1 MFCPLPLDF
10 IVRGFYIVFIDK
22 AALTITL
29 RPHQERIIDR
39 LQNYNKGQVIVP
51 TGGGKTLTM
60 IMDAK
65 SSMDRCNS
73 GVTTVVVAPR
83 ILLAEQLCSEFMEVI
98 DPNNSDP
105 YLHVMHVH
113 SGETHYVSTT
123 KADKIH
129 LYANCARTMGE
140 NVIIFTS
147 YNSLQRIVDADIEV
161 NTIYFD
167 EAHNSVKRN
176 FFPATEYFAENADR
190 CYFYTATP
198 KHSLTPKKPGMNWSV
213 YGQVLANIPA
223 PELVEGG
230 YILPPKV
237 VVKQLPLIKGR
248 KVMYA
253 DDCDNLLETLDNC
266 KSVNVV
272 DGLVD
277 GSSNLSKVLICAR
290 TTKQIVNLL
299 THSDF
304 CSELYQRGYSWMTI
318 TSKTGAIID
327 GKKVDREKFFE
338 TLNTWGKD
346 PEKKFVVI
354 HHSILSEG
362 INVSGLEAVIFMRNM
377 DYIGISQSIGRVIRL
392 GSTEK
397 TFGLVCIPTYDTVG
411 ISTARKVQ
419 AVVDVVFNQGQP
431 AISEIRR

>member
-1 MFCPLPLDF
+1 MNKWH
-10 IVRGFYIVFIDK
+10 RGAPRGVSVLYIIYIDGT
-22 AALTITL
+22 ALTITL
-29 RPHQERIIDR
+29 RPHQQRILDR
-39 LQNYNKGQVIVP
+39 MLAYNKGQIIVP

-60 IMDAK
+60 IVDTQRRH
-65 SSMDRCNS
+65 DVINN
-73 GVTTVVVAPR
+73 GTTTVVVAPR

-113 SGETHYVSTT
+113 SGETHYTSTT
-123 KADKIH
+123 NADKINVF
-129 LYANCARTMGE
+129 ANCARNMGE
-140 NVIIFTS
+140 NCIIFTT
-147 YNSLQRIVDADIEV
+147 YNSLHRIMEADIEV
-161 NTIYFD
+161 NNIYFD
-167 EAHNSVKRN
+167 EAHNSVKKN

-237 VVKQLPLIKGR
+237 VVKKLDLIKGR

-253 DDCDNLLETLDNC
+253 EDCDNLLETIDDNNID
-266 KSVNVV
+266 KT
-272 DGLVD
+272 
-277 GSSNLSKVLICAR
+277 LICAR
-290 TTKQIVNLL
+290 TTKQIIGLISQ
-299 THSDF
+299 SDF
-304 CSELYQRGYSWMTI
+304 CLELNKRGYSWMTI

-327 GKKVDREKFFE
+327 GKKVNREEFFN

-346 PEKKFVVI
+346 STKKFVVI

-411 ISTARKVQ
+411 ISTAKKVQ

>member
-1 MFCPLPLDF
+1 M
-10 IVRGFYIVFIDK
+10 K
-22 AALTITL
+22 QITL
-29 RPHQERIIDR
+29 RPHQQQACDR
-39 LQNYNKGQVIVP
+39 MLGYKKGQIIVP

-60 IMDAK
+60 IVDTQRRHDAI
-65 SSMDRCNS
+65 NN
-73 GVTTVVVAPR
+73 GTTTVVVAPR

-105 YLHVMHVH
+105 YLHVLHVH
-113 SGETHYVSTT
+113 SGETHYTSTT
-123 KADKIH
+123 NAEKINV
-129 LYANCARTMGE
+129 YANCARNMGE
-140 NVIIFTS
+140 NCIIFTT
-147 YNSLQRIVDADIEV
+147 YNSLHRIMEADIEV

-167 EAHNSVKRN
+167 EAHNSVQRN
-176 FFPATEYFAENADR
+176 FFPATEHFSEVSER

-198 KHSLTPKKPGMNWSV
+198 KHSLTVNKPGMNWGDV
-213 YGQVLANIPA
+213 YGQVICNVPA
-223 PELVEGG
+223 PDLVDQG

-237 VVKQLPLIKGR
+237 VVKQFPIMIKGR

-253 DDCDNLLETLDNC
+253 EDADNLLETIDDNNID
-266 KSVNVV
+266 KT
-272 DGLVD
+272 
-277 GSSNLSKVLICAR
+277 LICAR
-290 TTKQIVNLL
+290 STKQIMGLL
-299 THSDF
+299 SQSDF
-304 CSELYQRGYSWMTI
+304 VMQLQSRGYSWMMI

-327 GKKVDREKFFE
+327 GKKVDREKFFN

-397 TFGLVCIPTYDTVG
+397 TFGLVCIPTYDSVG

>member
-1 MFCPLPLDF
+1 M
-10 IVRGFYIVFIDK
+10 R
-22 AALTITL
+22 
-29 RPHQERIIDR
+29 
-39 LQNYNKGQVIVP
+39 NYNKGQIIVP
-51 TGGGKTLTM
+51 TGGGKTMCM
-60 IMDAK
+60 IQDTAHSQQSK
-65 SSMDRCNS
+65 C

-83 ILLAEQLCSEFMEVI
+83 ILLAEQLCSEFMELI
-98 DPNNSDP
+98 DGS
-105 YLHVMHVH
+105 YTHVMHVH
-113 SGETHYVSTT
+113 SGETHHFSTT
-123 KADKIH
+123 NPEKIH
-129 LYANCARTMGE
+129 LFANCARTAGE
-140 NVIIFTS
+140 NLIIFTT

-161 NTIYFD
+161 NNIYFD
-167 EAHNSVKRN
+167 EAHNSVKKN
-176 FFPATEYFAENADR
+176 FFPATEFFAENADR

-237 VVKQLPLIKGR
+237 VVKKLPLVKGR

-253 DDCDNLLETLDNC
+253 EDADNLLETIDDNNID
-266 KSVNVV
+266 KT
-272 DGLVD
+272 
-277 GSSNLSKVLICAR
+277 LICAR
-290 TTKQIVNLL
+290 TTKQIVGLL
-299 THSDF
+299 SQSDF
-304 CSELYQRGYSWMTI
+304 CAELYQRGYSWMTI

-327 GKKVDREKFFE
+327 GKKVDREEFFN

-392 GSTEK
+392 GSSEK

-411 ISTARKVQ
+411 ISTLKKYKQ
-419 AVVDVVFNQGQP
+419 L
-431 AISEIRR
+431 

>member
-1 MFCPLPLDF
+1 VP
-10 IVRGFYIVFIDK
+10 YIIYINATHMV
-22 AALTITL
+22 TL
-29 RPHQERIIDR
+29 RPHQQQIINRMGSYDR
-39 LQNYNKGQVIVP
+39 GQVIVP
-51 TGGGKTLTM
+51 TGGGKTMCM
-60 IMDAK
+60 IMDTK
-65 SSMDRCNS
+65 NRHDSINN
-73 GVTTVVVAPR
+73 GTTTVVVAPR

-113 SGETHYVSTT
+113 SGETHYTSTT

-129 LYANCARTMGE
+129 LYANCARSMGE
-140 NVIIFTS
+140 NVIIFTT
-147 YNSLQRIVDADIEV
+147 YNSLHRIMEADIEV

-176 FFPATEYFAENADR
+176 FFPPTEFFSANADR
-190 CYFYTATP
+190 CYFFTATP
-198 KHSLTPKKPGMNWSV
+198 KHSLTFKKPGMNWGHV
-213 YGQVLANIPA
+213 YGQVICNVPA
-223 PELVEGG
+223 TKLVDEG

-237 VVKQLPLIKGR
+237 VVKQLPVVKGR

-253 DDCDNLLETLDNC
+253 EDADNLIETIDDNNID
-266 KSVNVV
+266 KT
-272 DGLVD
+272 
-277 GSSNLSKVLICAR
+277 LICAR
-290 TTKQIVNLL
+290 TTKQIIGLL
-299 THSDF
+299 SESNF

-392 GSTEK
+392 GGKEK
-397 TFGLVCIPTYDTVG
+397 TFGLVCVPTYDSVG
-411 ISTARKVQ
+411 ITTARKVQ
-419 AVVDVVFNQGQP
+419 AVVNTVFNLGQP

>member
-1 MFCPLPLDF
+1 M
-10 IVRGFYIVFIDK
+10 
-22 AALTITL
+22 TITL
-29 RPHQERIIDR
+29 RPHQQRIIDR
-39 LQNYNKGQVIVP
+39 LQGYDKGQVIVP

-60 IMDAK
+60 ILDTQRRHD
-65 SSMDRCNS
+65 SITN
-73 GVTTVVVAPR
+73 GTTTVVVAPR
-83 ILLAEQLCSEFMEVI
+83 ILLAEQLCSEFLEVI
-98 DPNNSDP
+98 DTANT
-105 YLHVMHVH
+105 HIMHVH
-113 SGETHYVSTT
+113 SGETHHYSST

-129 LYANCARTMGE
+129 MFANTARTAGE
-140 NVIIFTS
+140 NVVIFTS

-167 EAHNSVKRN
+167 EAHNSVKKN
-176 FFPATEYFAENADR
+176 FFPATEFFLENADR
-190 CYFYTATP
+190 SYCYTATP

-213 YGQVLANIPA
+213 YGQVLVNVPA

-237 VVKQLPLIKGR
+237 VVKQLPMVKGR
-248 KVMYA
+248 KVVFA
-253 DDCDNLLETLDNC
+253 EDADNLLETIDEN
-266 KSVNVV
+266 
-272 DGLVD
+272 GI
-277 GSSNLSKVLICAR
+277 SKTLICAR
-290 TTKQIVNLL
+290 TTKQIVGLL
-299 THSDF
+299 SQSDF
-304 CSELYQRGYSWMTI
+304 CSQLADRGYSWMTI

-327 GKKVDREKFFE
+327 GKKVNREEFFN

-346 PEKKFVVI
+346 ATKKFVVI

-392 GSTEK
+392 GGKEK
-397 TFGLVCIPTYDTVG
+397 TFGLVCVPTYDSVG

-419 AVVDVVFNQGQP
+419 AVVDVVFNQGMP